1 LKENLQKHKTKKSY
15 IGFVAAEIDILTTCP
30 KCGGEV
36 NIWSEGQETVCIF
49 CQYRMFK
56 NEKTVH

>member
-1 LKENLQKHKTKKSY
+1 MKENLQKHKTKRFST
-15 IGFVAAEIDILTTCP
+15 GFVAIETDILTTCP

-36 NIWSEGQETVCIF
+36 EIWSEGQETVCIF
-49 CQYRMFK
+49 CQYHIFK